1 MTIEER
7 LDALEKS
14 QQIISDNLNGLVNMV
29 SKLRTYTDAD
39 INGTRQSVANITPF
53 TMTKTA
59 YLYDTSIQFDNVPEG
74 NITVYFNPSVISA
87 NYTLERIGDI
97 VRLTFDPL
105 EEVTEVTL
113 SIL

>member
-1 MTIEER
+1 MTLEER
-7 LDALEKS
+7 VTNLE
-14 QQIISDNLNGLVNMV
+14 NLVNALV
-29 SKLRTYTDAD
+29 KSRALDKQYTDAD
-39 INGTRQSVANITPF
+39 INGNRNSIANITP
-53 TMTKTA
+53 TVMTKTA
-59 YLYDTSIQFDNVPEG
+59 YLYDTSIQFENVPEG

-87 NYTLERIGDI
+87 NYTLERISDL

>member
-1 MTIEER
+1 MTIEQEI
-7 LDALEKS
+7 LDLKTRVTNLETKFMAK
-14 QQIISDNLNGLVNMV
+14 INSDNKVRN
-29 SKLRTYTDAD
+29 YTDAD
-39 INGTRQSVANITPF
+39 IAGTRQSVANITPF

-59 YLYDTSIQFDNVPEG
+59 YLYDTSIQFNNVPEG

-87 NYTLERIGDI
+87 NYILERIGDI

>member
-1 MTIEER
+1 MRGDRMT
-7 LDALEKS
+7 LE
-14 QQIISDNLNGLVNMV
+14 QRVQILEDNFRAFITT
-29 SKLRTYTDAD
+29 RTNDKFYTDAD
-39 INGTRQSVANITPF
+39 INGNRNSIANITP
-53 TMTKTA
+53 TVMSKTA
-59 YLYDTSIQFDNVPEG
+59 YLYDTSIQFENVPEG

-87 NYTLERIGDI
+87 NYTLERIGNI